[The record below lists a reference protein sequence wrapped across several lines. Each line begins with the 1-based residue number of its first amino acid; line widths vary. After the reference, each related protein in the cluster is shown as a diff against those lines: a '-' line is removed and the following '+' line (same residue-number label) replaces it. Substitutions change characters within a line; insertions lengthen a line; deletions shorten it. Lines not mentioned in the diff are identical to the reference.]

1 MSGKQID
8 TTAMTATIR
17 WKTGPH
23 DSYKNKLRR
32 QRKFAEGEIQMFRT
46 PAATRSENR
55 NCVPKRW
62 SLHRQRG

>member
-1 MSGKQID
+1 MSGKPIGK
-8 TTAMTATIR
+8 TAMTTNVGKQGLTMA
-17 WKTGPH
+17 
-23 DSYKNKLRR
+23 SKNKLRR